1 MKSSTKVMKSHS
13 SHLLAA
19 ADDVPIL
26 GKGENNMNERYSRQ
40 VLFPGIGKEGQE
52 KINSKHVLIIGAGAL
67 GSGSAEIL
75 TRAGVG
81 KLTIIDRDYVEASN
95 LQRQQLYTEEDV
107 AEKLPK
113 AAAAEQRLRAINS
126 DVEVRSLIGDATPP
140 LLEEL
145 VAGVDLILDATDN
158 FETRMAINDVS
169 QKYNIPWIYGACVG
183 SFGMSFAIIPGKTP
197 CLNCLLRTIPLQ
209 GMTCDTGGIISPAVQ
224 MVVSHQTAEA
234 LKILVEDWEAVRASF
249 VSFDLWRNQYTSLK
263 MGKAKFAGCLSCG
276 EERTYPYL
284 DHENM
289 TKTSVLCGRDTVQI
303 RPPKQGEISLQQLA
317 AQLSTLGYSVKGN
330 PYLLSVEMED
340 ERMVIFN
347 DGRALIHGT
356 KDLTH
361 AKSIYQRILG

>member
-1 MKSSTKVMKSHS
+1 
-13 SHLLAA
+13 
-19 ADDVPIL
+19 
-26 GKGENNMNERYSRQ
+26 MNERYSRQ
-40 VLFPGIGKEGQE
+40 VLFPGIGKEGQA
-52 KINSKHVLIIGAGAL
+52 KISRKHVLIIGAGAL

-81 KLTIIDRDYVEASN
+81 KITVVDRDYVEASN

-113 AAAAEQRLRAINS
+113 AAAAEKRLRAINS
-126 DVEVRSLIGDATPP
+126 DVEINKIIGDATAEMM
-140 LLEEL
+140 EEL
-145 VAGVDLILDATDN
+145 VTGVDLMLDATDN
-158 FETRMAINDVS
+158 FETRMLMNDIS
-169 QKYNIPWIYGACVG
+169 QKYKIPWIYGACVG
-183 SFGMSFAIIPGKTP
+183 SFGMSFSIIPGKTP

-224 MVVSHQTAEA
+224 MVIAHQTAEA
-234 LKILVEDWEAVRASF
+234 LKMLVEDWDAVRTSF

-263 MGKAKFAGCLSCG
+263 MSKAKFAGCLSCG

-289 TKTSVLCGRDTVQI
+289 TKTTVLCGRDTVQI
-303 RPPKQGEISLQQLA
+303 RPSTVGKISLE
-317 AQLSTLGYSVKGN
+317 QLSGQLSSLGYNVKGN
-330 PYLLSVEMED
+330 PYLLSVEIGG
-340 ERMVIFN
+340 ERMVIFQ

-361 AKSIYQRILG
+361 AKSLYQRILG

>member
-1 MKSSTKVMKSHS
+1 
-13 SHLLAA
+13 
-19 ADDVPIL
+19 
-26 GKGENNMNERYSRQ
+26 MNERYSRQ
-40 VLFPGIGKEGQE
+40 ILFSGIGKEGQA
-52 KINSKHVLIIGAGAL
+52 KIRRKHVLIIGAGAL

-81 KLTIIDRDYVEASN
+81 KITIVDRDYVEASN

-126 DVEVRSLIGDATPP
+126 DVEIRAIIGDATAMMV
-140 LLEEL
+140 EEL
-145 VAGVDLILDATDN
+145 VTGVDLMLDATDN
-158 FETRMAINDVS
+158 FETRMMMNDIS
-169 QKYNIPWIYGACVG
+169 QKYKIPWIYGACVG
-183 SFGMSFAIIPGKTP
+183 SFGMSFSIIPGKTP

-224 MVVSHQTAEA
+224 MVIAHQTAEA
-234 LKILVEDWEAVRASF
+234 LKMLVEDWDAVRTSF
-249 VSFDLWRNQYTSLK
+249 VSFDVWRNQYTSLK
-263 MGKAKFAGCLSCG
+263 MSKAKFAGCLSCG

-289 TKTSVLCGRDTVQI
+289 TKTTVLCGRDTVQI
-303 RPPKQGEISLQQLA
+303 RPSTNGEISLERLA
-317 AQLSTLGYSVKGN
+317 GQLSGLGYIVKGN
-330 PYLLSVEMED
+330 PYLLSVEIGD
-340 ERMVIFN
+340 ERMVIFQ

-361 AKSIYQRILG
+361 AKSLYQRILG